1 MNQENFHIRE
11 DRYQWEQAVRELP
24 NHVKGVPKGE
34 GFAAGKIFIFLGNV
48 LKGLVGLVLAQF
60 LHLFTFLYKK
70 SQTGQ
75 LVFTGTADLGLISIF
90 SGFNDWEHLSDFQ
103 EFFQPWTFLRKPS
116 IADKWHLDKEFAAQR
131 LNGINPAFIRK
142 CQPEDIFPVGKFRI
156 TDEILKPVWGN
167 DLTIASAL
175 ADNLLYIL
183 DYKIFKNVL
192 TAELSD
198 QLGKYILAP
207 LCLLYVN
214 DKQQLVPIAIQ
225 LQQNISHNSALR
237 VLTPKDSPDDW
248 LAAKT
253 AITCA
258 DISYQGI
265 ISHLLNTHLI
275 VETFATATE
284 RNLPPQHLLFQLLKP
299 HFFNTFAINN
309 MARNIFLGRGGFF
322 DGTGALGYT
331 GSNELLTR
339 AYSGKGREYEGE
351 SWQYYKQ
358 ALPHDLMARD
368 VHELPGYYYRD
379 DALLIWDAIKNY
391 VASVL
396 KLQYKVAEDIINDK
410 QLQAWKN
417 ELIDPKYGN
426 LQGLLNPEK
435 SDQLSGQLNNLE
447 DLVEIVT
454 NVIFTASAQ
463 HSAVNF
469 CQYEYAGWIPNHPF
483 AIYQPYSDLLKT
495 ESEKIDFLER
505 LPNRWQSIKQIVLM
519 STLSLAPPYTSK
531 SLLTL
536 DNPFEDSSAQQAF
549 QIFHNRLQEIE
560 NQISTL
566 NTSRSQP
573 YIYLLPSQIA
583 QSIAI

>member
-1 MNQENFHIRE
+1 MNQEKE
-11 DRYQWEQAVRELP
+11 LYKWEQAIAELP
-24 NHVKGVPKGE
+24 NHVKGVPQGE
-34 GFAAGKIFIFLGNV
+34 GFSAGKILIFLGNV
-48 LKGLVGLVLAQF
+48 LKGLVGLLIAQF
-60 LHLFTFLYKK
+60 IHLFPFLYKK

-75 LVFTGTADLGLISIF
+75 IAFTGTADLGLISIF
-90 SGFNDWEHLSDFQ
+90 SGFHDWNRLEEFQ
-103 EFFQPWTFLRKPS
+103 EFFQPWTFLKKPS
-116 IADKWHLDKEFAAQR
+116 IADTWHLDTEFAAQR
-131 LNGINPAFIRK
+131 LNGINPAFIYK
-142 CQPEDIFPVGKFRI
+142 CQPEDVYPLGKIRI
-156 TDEILKPVWGN
+156 TDEILRPVWGN
-167 DLTIASAL
+167 DINIASAL
-175 ADNLLYIL
+175 ADNRLYIL
-183 DYKIFKNVL
+183 DYKIFENVL

-214 DKQQLVPIAIQ
+214 DKQQLIPLAIQ
-225 LQQNISHNSALR
+225 LQQQDHSFSRVFTPQDSA
-237 VLTPKDSPDDW
+237 DDW

-253 AITCA
+253 AIACA

-284 RNLPPQHLLFQLLKP
+284 RNLSPQHLLFQLLKP

-339 AYSGKGREYEGE
+339 AYSGKGREYEGTP
-351 SWQYYKQ
+351 WLFYKQ
-358 ALPHDLMARD
+358 ALPYDLEARG
-368 VHELPGYYYRD
+368 VYQIPGYYYRD
-379 DALLIWDAIKNY
+379 DALLIWGAIKSY
-391 VASVL
+391 VTSIL
-396 KLQYKVAEDIINDK
+396 QLQYKVADDIINDN
-410 QLQAWKN
+410 QLQAWKD
-417 ELIDPKYGN
+417 ELINPKQGN
-426 LQGLLNPEK
+426 LQGLLGSEK
-435 SDQLSGQLNNLE
+435 SDQLSGKLNNLE
-447 DLVEIVT
+447 DLIEIVT
-454 NVIFTASAQ
+454 NVIFTATAQ

-469 CQYEYAGWIPNHPF
+469 CQYEYAGWIPNYPF
-483 AIYQPYSDLLKT
+483 AIYQPFSDLIKA
-495 ESEKIDFLER
+495 EGEKINFVKM

-536 DNPFEDSSAQQAF
+536 DNPFTDGSAQQVF
-549 QIFHNRLQEIE
+549 QLFHQHLQEIE
-560 NQISTL
+560 NQISVL

-573 YIYLLPSQIA
+573 YIYLLPSRIA